1 MSTVL
6 TFLRPDGK
14 WAYAVS
20 PGELCISIVEYASQ
34 EEALDYAKKAIDYN
48 GWEPLRENEPPPQ
61 KVETAVHHST
71 SGVVTINKGVTG
83 SMPLVGF
90 GPLRLVKGEES

>member
-6 TFLRPDGK
+6 TFVRPDGK

-20 PGELCISIVEYASQ
+20 PGRLAVSIVDFESQ
-34 EEALDYAKKAIDYN
+34 EEALDYAKKTIDYN
-48 GWEPLRENEPPPQ
+48 GWEPLRENEPPTP
-61 KVETAVHHST
+61 KVETAVYHST
-71 SGVVTINKGVTG
+71 SGVVTINKGTVG

-90 GPLRLVKGEES
+90 GPLRVVKEEES

>member
-6 TFLRPDGK
+6 TFVRPDGK

-20 PGELCISIVEYASQ
+20 PGAMCIGRVEYASQ
-34 EEALDYAKKAIDYN
+34 EEALVGAKDAIDYN
-48 GWEPLRENEPPPQ
+48 GWEPLRENEPPPP
-61 KVETAVHHST
+61 KVETAVYQSI

-90 GPLRLVKGEES
+90 GPLRVVKGGES

>member
-6 TFLRPDGK
+6 TFVRPDGK

-20 PGELCISIVEYASQ
+20 PGRLAISIVDFESQ
-34 EEALDYAKKAIDYN
+34 EEALGYAKKAIEYN

-61 KVETAVHHST
+61 KVETAVYHST
-71 SGVVTINKGVTG
+71 SGVVTINKGATG

-90 GPLRLVKGEES
+90 GPLYVVKGDKS

>member
-6 TFLRPDGK
+6 TFVRPNGK

-20 PGELCISIVEYASQ
+20 PGAMCISRVEYASQ
-34 EEALDYAKKAIDYN
+34 DEALKAAKKAIDYN
-48 GWEPLRENEPPPQ
+48 GWEPLKENEPPPP
-61 KVETAVHHST
+61 KVETAVYHST
-71 SGVVTINKGVTG
+71 SGVVTINKGATG

-90 GPLRLVKGEES
+90 GPLCVVKGDKS